1 MHSVL
6 EFMTQTVKSKSRQGA
21 RDEGLVAR
29 VGTAVL
35 SGLGNLL
42 DIAAHEARAERDE
55 ETFIII
61 TKSRR
66 EKVN

>member
-1 MHSVL
+1 MNSVL
-6 EFMTQTVKSKSRQGA
+6 EFMTQTVKNKSRQG
-21 RDEGLVAR
+21 DEGLVAR

-42 DIAAHEARAERDE
+42 DITAHEARGEIDDE
-55 ETFIII
+55 NTLIVI
-61 TKSRR
+61 TKNRR